1 VKNIRQYR
9 VEEIKS
15 SIKRNINTL
24 FKYISKNLFL
34 AASVSNPLTPLTE
47 ATPPKKLA
55 SPFMFKNGK
64 KEQ

>member
-1 VKNIRQYR
+1 VEHIRQHR

-24 FKYISKNLFL
+24 SKYISKNLFL
-34 AASVSNPLTPLTE
+34 AASGSNPLTPLTE

-55 SPFMFKNGK
+55 SPFMFGK
-64 KEQ
+64 RKKQ